1 MVVCC
6 NGAIVEKDWKTA
18 NLQKSAWLAKNSK
31 KELHNVSQ
39 KAPNQFGLYDMYGN
53 VWERVLDRGIKRGG
67 SYATLDYYATWSPIQ
82 CERMMKSVIMTILDL
97 DYY

>member
-6 NGAIVEKDWKTA
+6 NGAIVEKDRKTT
-18 NLQKSAWLAKNSK
+18 NLQEYAWFAENSEL
-31 KELHNVSQ
+31 ELHNVAQ
-39 KAPNQFGLYDMYGN
+39 KAPNQIGLYDMYGN

-67 SYATLDYYATWSPIQ
+67 SYATHDYYGTWPPIQ
-82 CERMMKSVIMTILDL
+82 CERMMKSVVMTIQDL